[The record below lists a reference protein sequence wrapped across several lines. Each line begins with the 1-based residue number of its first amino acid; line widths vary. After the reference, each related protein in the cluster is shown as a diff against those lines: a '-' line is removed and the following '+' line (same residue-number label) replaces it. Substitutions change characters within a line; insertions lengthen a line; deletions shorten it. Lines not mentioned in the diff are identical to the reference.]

1 MYKVDEE
8 LIKQRKSQYD
18 SNFEAI
24 AEKWSSELNRNLA
37 YELEAEEV
45 AKMMALM
52 KECRI
57 EAIFEKM
64 DSLDPF
70 DDRLELV
77 QLECSLIDSRKDQ
90 ANYLWIAN
98 NYKEYR
104 ELWKKHTK
112 PKYSAPEIM
121 RM

>member
-8 LIKQRKSQYD
+8 LIKQRKSQYG

-24 AEKWSSELNRNLA
+24 AEKWGKYLSTDDSLGMLD
-37 YELEAEEV
+37 LGEAECIDGKNV
-45 AKMMALM
+45 AEMMALM
-52 KECRI
+52 KEARI

-64 DSLDPF
+64 EALNPF

-104 ELWKKHTK
+104 EL
-112 PKYSAPEIM
+112 
-121 RM
+121 